1 MIVINV
7 WFCQLILSGDHVIL
21 SCGVGV
27 KVVNCET
34 GQVAWYLEEVRY
46 SDHVFFVYH

>member
-1 MIVINV
+1 MV
-7 WFCQLILSGDHVIL
+7 L

-34 GQVAWYLEEVRY
+34 GRVAIAGHLEEVRY
-46 SDHVFFVYH
+46 GHMIYCHY